1 MPRVRAISDVGAHI
15 PGAKKNALHDR
26 MAIND
31 LLQMS
36 EAEIVTTINKD
47 KVWKKPDYATLVEN
61 GMEPRAAALLKII
74 RDRIAARPVPR
85 GGISAVDNAKDYT
98 EMLVHMRDEL
108 EAATSYGEMKSTL
121 SLIRRAYCDPA
132 TGKMD
137 YASRLGKKYSSI
149 ISSVSPFD
157 IHYSE
162 DKRATDMAD
171 KKFYAVREDWQ
182 KGFKVYKDGIGQ
194 YRITPTGGKELRER
208 FESETAAWDWVK
220 ENADQYRAVNPKVK
234 KKITPRY
241 RPHLDHI
248 KREGMNDHRQGRD
261 IGAEEFRAWFN
272 FKGVEFGEWLPD
284 KERQAVLNM
293 AYDSLIDLADVL
305 KVDPKAVSLDGT
317 LSVAFGSR
325 GKGNAA
331 AEYQPAFHIYNLT
344 RLQGAGATAHEW
356 LHALSYYLAWGTDT
370 LVGKGLPAAAG
381 GDFRPGREQIQ
392 TMLAH
397 RGGELAAA
405 CADMVDALEKRPMK
419 ARERIIEL
427 DNEIAGHVSQ
437 GIAIERTRVR
447 LEKAERL
454 TTAARKELKELP
466 NRLNNA
472 AMLIMKKTK
481 LRDHLAT
488 IDPDEI
494 VGTCKSEFFIR
505 AEDLD
510 RQRSGEAYYTR
521 REELFARAFETYVFD
536 KIAAVGGV
544 SQYLVHGVS
553 EQDYDPE
560 IYHGSPYIGGETRT
574 YMNGV
579 MEKFVEALG
588 PVLSLE
594 ETPTPKI

>member
-36 EAEIVTTINKD
+36 EAEIVTAINKD
-47 KVWKKPDYATLVEN
+47 RVWKKPDYASLVEN
-61 GMEPRAAALLKII
+61 GMEPRAAALLKIV

-98 EMLVHMRDEL
+98 ELLVHMRDEL
-108 EAATSYGEMKSTL
+108 EASSTYAEMKSTL
-121 SLIRRAYCDPA
+121 SLIRRAYYDPA
-132 TGKMD
+132 TGRLD
-137 YASRLGKKYSSI
+137 FGSRLGKKYSSI

-157 IHYSE
+157 IHYAE

-171 KKFYAVREDWQ
+171 KKFYTVKEDWQ
-182 KGFKVYKDGIGQ
+182 KGFKVHKDGIGQ
-194 YRITPTGGKELRER
+194 HRITPTGGKELRER
-208 FESETAAWDWVK
+208 FESEDAAWDWVK
-220 ENADQYRAVNPKVK
+220 ENADQHRAAKPKIK

-241 RPHLDHI
+241 RPHLDRI
-248 KREGMNDHRQGRD
+248 RRDGLADHRHGRD
-261 IGAEEFRAWFN
+261 IGAEEFRAHFN

-305 KVDPKAVSLDGT
+305 AVDPKAISLDGT

-356 LHALSYYLAWGTDT
+356 LHALSYYLCWGTDT

-381 GDFRPGREQIQ
+381 GDFRPGKDQIK
-392 TMLAH
+392 TLLAH
-397 RGGELAAA
+397 RGTELASA
-405 CADMVDALEKRPMK
+405 CADMVEALEKRPMK
-419 ARERIIEL
+419 ASERIVEL
-427 DNEIAGHVSQ
+427 DKEIAHHVTQ
-437 GIAIERTRVR
+437 GIAYERNIKR
-447 LEKAERL
+447 LEAAERL
-454 TTAARKELKELP
+454 TTAGRKELKELP
-466 NRLNNA
+466 ERLTNA
-472 AMLIMKKTK
+472 AVLIMKKTQ
-481 LRDHLAT
+481 LRDLLAT
-488 IDPDEI
+488 KDPNEI
-494 VGTCKSEFFIR
+494 VGTCKSEFFKR

-510 RQRSGEAYYTR
+510 QLRSGEAYYTN
-521 REELFARAFETYVFD
+521 REELFARAFETYVCD
-536 KIAAVGGV
+536 KIAAMGGV
-544 SQYLVHGVS
+544 SQYLVHGVN
-553 EQDYDPE
+553 EPDYDPE
-560 IYHGSPYIGGETRT
+560 IYQGSPYIGGETRI

-594 ETPTPKI
+594 KTPVPEI